1 LSIWLTLA
9 LISASLEVI
18 AVSKNLRP
26 LEYIAKP
33 GVMVCLF
40 LWLYS
45 TVGLRGEAFWFGL
58 GILGSLV
65 GDILLLFPLDRMF
78 LPGLVAFLVAHIFY
92 SAGLSKAW
100 LTPQIGSLVIAVLI
114 TASAAGL
121 LRRIVGTMRARG
133 EDRLRMPVIVYGLVI
148 SLMLHAALSTL
159 FSPAWKT
166 EAAVS
171 IAAGAFLFWF
181 SDLLLAWNKFV
192 AAMKSRRIIS
202 ILLYHL
208 GQIGIIAGVVIQFG

>member
-1 LSIWLTLA
+1 LYIWLTLA
-9 LISASLEVI
+9 LISASLEAI
-18 AVSKNLRP
+18 ALSRNLRS

-33 GVMVCLF
+33 AVMVCLF

-65 GDILLLFPLDRMF
+65 GDILLLFPVDRMF
-78 LPGLVAFLVAHIFY
+78 LPGLVAFLLVHIFY
-92 SAGLSKAW
+92 IAGLSKAW
-100 LTPQIGSLVIAVLI
+100 LTLQTGSLIIAVLI
-114 TASAAGL
+114 AASAAGL
-121 LRRIVGTMRARG
+121 LRRIMVAMRAGG
-133 EDRLRMPVIVYGLVI
+133 EDRLRMPVIVYALVM

-159 FSPAWKT
+159 FAPAWRT
-166 EAAVS
+166 GAAVS

-192 AAMKSRRIIS
+192 AAMKSGRIIS